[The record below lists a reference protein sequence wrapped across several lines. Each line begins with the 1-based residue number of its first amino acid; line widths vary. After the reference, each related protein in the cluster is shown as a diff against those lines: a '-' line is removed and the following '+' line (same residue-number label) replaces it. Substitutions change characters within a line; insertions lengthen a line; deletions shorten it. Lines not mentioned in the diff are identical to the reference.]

1 MRFYT
6 YAGSANSY
14 KAELLLALT
23 GRAAAVERVAV
34 SIFEGQ
40 SRTPEFLAKNPAG
53 RIPVLELPDG
63 TFLPESNAI
72 LWHLARGTRLFPP
85 TAAAEDRALAWLCYE
100 QYEIEPVI
108 GSARF
113 WLLTGRVAQ
122 KGEAEL
128 QRKRDAGASALATL
142 DRILSAAPF
151 LQGEAPL
158 VSDLALYAFVHLAP
172 DAGLSLPPAV
182 AAWCR
187 RLEAL
192 PGYVP
197 GPAPYDEHAFVK

>member
-14 KAELLLALT
+14 KVELLAALS
-23 GRAAAVERVAV
+23 GRAAALTRVEV

-40 SRTPEFLAKNPAG
+40 SRTPEFLSKNPAG

-63 TFLPESNAI
+63 SFLPESNAI
-72 LWHLARGTRLFPP
+72 LWHLARGTRYFPP
-85 TAAAEDRALAWLCYE
+85 SAAAEDRALAWLFFE
-100 QYEIEPVI
+100 QYEVEPVI

-128 QRKRDAGASALATL
+128 QRKLEAGRQTLATL
-142 DRILSAAPF
+142 DRVLSAAPF
-151 LQGEAPL
+151 LQGDAPL
-158 VSDLALYAFVHLAP
+158 VSDLAVYAFVHLAP
-172 DAGLSLPPAV
+172 DAGLALPPAV
-182 AAWCR
+182 AAWCQ

-197 GPAPYDEHAFVK
+197 GPGAYDEHAFVK